1 MAFAVPADDA
11 LDRPEVL
18 DRHHGG
24 LADACPVV
32 DPYLDAALGNVA
44 HLDLM
49 VELAEAH
56 AGAAAHFEARRALD
70 MAAPR
75 RRPGAQLAGIHR
87 FVDLNP
93 HHLRPGPDHAAAH
106 SVLRVELAMERRVPR
121 AQQSRLL
128 YHPPPP

>member
-75 RRPGAQLAGIHR
+75 RRPGEQLAERSEEHT
-87 FVDLNP
+87 
-93 HHLRPGPDHAAAH
+93 
-106 SVLRVELAMERRVPR
+106 SEL
-121 AQQSRLL
+121 QSLMRTSYAVFCLKKKQ
-128 YHPPPP
+128 